1 MVLYNAFLAVVI
13 VGIAYV
19 IGEWVST
26 ITRAWVPSVLVTAI
40 IFLIGFWTVIPKT
53 VSEDSGLSSFAG
65 TIGVLMFITHIGT
78 VISLKQLV
86 EQWKT
91 VVVCLVGLVGMVA
104 LCWFICPIIM
114 DKNLVIAG
122 LPPLTGGIVAA
133 LTMQGAAEAAGLK
146 EAAVFAIAMYSVQG
160 LAGYPITALCLHS
173 EGRKLLKEW
182 RSGDLNLSQKE
193 IDKMKTVGLTTIA
206 DDSGTKKLIPPL
218 PDKFNTPVF
227 IIVKLA
233 LSVWLSSIVGQLIP
247 QIPTIVWCLIISVIL
262 TRIGF
267 LDTSLMTRANTY
279 TIFMFA
285 AMLSVFSGLADCT
298 PSMLKALIV
307 PMLIM
312 IVIGVAGMALAA
324 FIIAKLFHM
333 DFQLAFAN
341 GLTALYGFP
350 CDAIITENTCNSL
363 TDDPDERGYLM
374 SKMFPSMV
382 VGGFVTVTITSV
394 IFAGYFA
401 TLLGGGGITIS

>member
-13 VGIAYV
+13 VCVCYV
-19 IGEWVST
+19 IGEWVADISK
-26 ITRAWVPSVLVTAI
+26 AWIPSMLVTAI
-40 IFLIGFWTVIPKT
+40 LFLIGYWTVFPAT
-53 VSEDSGLSSFAG
+53 LNDDTGLASFAS

-78 VISLKQLV
+78 VISLKQLI

-91 VVVCLVGLVGMVA
+91 VVVCLVGLAGMVA
-104 LCWFICPIIM
+104 LCWFICPLIM
-114 DKNLVIAG
+114 EKTLVIAG

-133 LTMQGAAEAAGLK
+133 LTMQKAATAAGLK

-160 LAGYPITALCLHS
+160 LAGYPITALCLHA
-173 EGRKLLKEW
+173 EGKRLIKEW
-182 RSGDLNLSQKE
+182 RSGSLNLSEAE
-193 IDKMKTVGLTTIA
+193 IAKMKTIGLSTIG
-206 DDSGTKKLIPPL
+206 DDSDIKKPIPPI
-218 PDKFNTPVF
+218 PDKYNTPVL
-227 IIVKLA
+227 IIGKVA
-233 LSVWLSSIVGQLIP
+233 LSVWISSLVGQLIP

-262 TRIGF
+262 TRLGF
-267 LDTSLMTRANTY
+267 LDTSSLSRANTY

-285 AMLSVFSGLADCT
+285 AMLSVFSGLKDCT
-298 PSMLKALIV
+298 PHMLKTLIG

-312 IVIGVAGMALAA
+312 IVIGVVGMAIAA
-324 FIIAKLFHM
+324 FVIAKIFKM
-333 DFQLAFAN
+333 SFPLALAN

-350 CDAIITENTCNSL
+350 CDAIITESTCNSL
-363 TDDPDERGYLM
+363 TEDPDERGYLM

-401 TLLGGGGITIS
+401 QLLGGGGVTF

>member
-13 VGIAYV
+13 VCVCYV
-19 IGEWVST
+19 IGEWVADLSK
-26 ITRAWVPSVLVTAI
+26 AWIPSVLVTAI
-40 IFLIGFWTVIPKT
+40 LFLIGYWTVFPAT
-53 VSEDSGLSSFAG
+53 LNDDTGLASFAS

-78 VISLKQLV
+78 VISLKQLI

-91 VVVCLVGLVGMVA
+91 VVVCLVGLAGMVA
-104 LCWFICPIIM
+104 LCWFICPLIM
-114 DKNLVIAG
+114 EKTLVIAG

-133 LTMQGAAEAAGLK
+133 LTMQKAATAAGLK

-160 LAGYPITALCLHS
+160 LAGYPITALCLHA
-173 EGRKLLKEW
+173 EGKRLIKEW
-182 RSGDLNLSQKE
+182 RSGSLNLSEAE
-193 IDKMKTVGLTTIA
+193 IAKMKTIGLSTIG
-206 DDSGTKKLIPPL
+206 DDSDLKKPIPPI
-218 PDKFNTPVF
+218 PDKYNTPVL
-227 IIVKLA
+227 IIGKVA
-233 LSVWLSSIVGQLIP
+233 LSVWISSLVGQLIP

-262 TRIGF
+262 TRLGF
-267 LDTSLMTRANTY
+267 LDTSSLSRANTY

-285 AMLSVFSGLADCT
+285 AMLSVFSGLKDCT
-298 PSMLKALIV
+298 PHMLKTLIG

-312 IVIGVAGMALAA
+312 IIIGVVGMAIAA
-324 FIIAKLFHM
+324 FVIAKIFKM
-333 DFQLAFAN
+333 SFPLALAN

-350 CDAIITENTCNSL
+350 CDAIITESTCNSL
-363 TDDPDERGYLM
+363 TEDPDERGYLM

-401 TLLGGGGITIS
+401 QLLGGGGVTF

>member
-13 VGIAYV
+13 VCICYV
-19 IGEWVST
+19 IGEWVADISK
-26 ITRAWVPSVLVTAI
+26 AWIPSVLVTAI
-40 IFLIGFWTVIPKT
+40 LFLIGYWTVFPAT
-53 VSEDSGLSSFAG
+53 LNDDTGLASFAS

-78 VISLKQLV
+78 VISLKQLI

-91 VVVCLVGLVGMVA
+91 VVVCLVGLAGMVA
-104 LCWFICPIIM
+104 LCWFICPLIM
-114 DKNLVIAG
+114 EKTLVIAG

-133 LTMQGAAEAAGLK
+133 LTMQKAATAAGLK

-160 LAGYPITALCLHS
+160 LAGYPITALCLHA
-173 EGRKLLKEW
+173 EGKRLIKEW
-182 RSGDLNLSQKE
+182 RSGSLNLSEAE
-193 IDKMKTVGLTTIA
+193 IAKMKTIGLSTIG
-206 DDSGTKKLIPPL
+206 DDSDIKKPIPPI
-218 PDKFNTPVF
+218 PDKFNTPVL
-227 IIVKLA
+227 IIGKVA
-233 LSVWLSSIVGQLIP
+233 LSVWISSLVGQLIP

-262 TRIGF
+262 TRLGF
-267 LDTSLMTRANTY
+267 LDTSSLSRANTY

-285 AMLSVFSGLADCT
+285 AMLSVFSGLKDCT
-298 PSMLKALIV
+298 PHMLKTLIG

-312 IVIGVAGMALAA
+312 IIIGVVGMAIAA
-324 FIIAKLFHM
+324 FVIAKIFKM
-333 DFQLAFAN
+333 SFPLALAN

-350 CDAIITENTCNSL
+350 CDAIITESTCNSL
-363 TDDPDERGYLM
+363 TEDPDERGYLM

-401 TLLGGGGITIS
+401 QLLGGGGVTF

>member
-40 IFLIGFWTVIPKT
+40 IFLIGFWTVIPES
-53 VSEDSGLSSFAG
+53 VSEDSGLAQFAG
-65 TIGVLMFITHIGT
+65 TIGVMMFITHIGT
-78 VISLKQLV
+78 VISLKQLM

-91 VVVCLVGLVGMVA
+91 VVICLVGLAGMVA
-104 LCWFICPIIM
+104 LCWFICPLFM

-133 LTMQGAAEAAGLK
+133 LTMQSAAEAAGLK
-146 EAAVFAIAMYSVQG
+146 AAAVFAIAMYSVQG

-173 EGRKLLKEW
+173 EGKKLLKEW
-182 RSGDLNLSQKE
+182 RSGELNLTQDE

-206 DDSGTKKLIPPL
+206 DDSGVKKPIPPI
-218 PDKFNTPVF
+218 PEKYNTPVL
-227 IIVKLA
+227 IISKVA
-233 LSVWLSSIVGQLIP
+233 FSVWISSIVGQLIP

-262 TRIGF
+262 TRLGF
-267 LDTSLMTRANTY
+267 LDTSALNRANTY
-279 TIFMFA
+279 TVFMFA
-285 AMLSVFSGLADCT
+285 AMLSVFDGLADCT
-298 PSMLKALIV
+298 PAMLKELIV

-312 IVIGVAGMALAA
+312 IVIGVAGMGIAA
-324 FIIAKLFHM
+324 FVIAKIFHM

-374 SKMFPSMV
+374 HKMFPSMV

-401 TLLGGGGITIS
+401 TLLGGGTVAFG

>member
-13 VGIAYV
+13 VCVCYV
-19 IGEWVST
+19 IGEWVADLSK
-26 ITRAWVPSVLVTAI
+26 AWIPSVLVTAI
-40 IFLIGFWTVIPKT
+40 LFLIGYWTVFPAT
-53 VSEDSGLSSFAG
+53 LNDDTGLASFAS

-78 VISLKQLV
+78 VISLKQLI

-91 VVVCLVGLVGMVA
+91 VVVCLVDLVGMVA
-104 LCWFICPIIM
+104 LCWFICPLIM
-114 DKNLVIAG
+114 EKTLVIAG

-133 LTMQGAAEAAGLK
+133 LTMQKAATAAGLK

-160 LAGYPITALCLHS
+160 LAGYPITALCLHA
-173 EGRKLLKEW
+173 EGKRLIKEW
-182 RSGDLNLSQKE
+182 RSGSLNLSEAE
-193 IDKMKTVGLTTIA
+193 IAKMKTIGLSTIG
-206 DDSGTKKLIPPL
+206 DDSDIKKPIPPI
-218 PDKFNTPVF
+218 PAKFNTPVL
-227 IIVKLA
+227 IIGKVA
-233 LSVWLSSIVGQLIP
+233 LSVWISSLVGQLIP

-262 TRIGF
+262 TRLGF
-267 LDTSLMTRANTY
+267 LDTSSLSRANTY

-285 AMLSVFSGLADCT
+285 AMLSVFSGLKDCT
-298 PSMLKALIV
+298 PHMLKTLIG

-312 IVIGVAGMALAA
+312 IIIGVIGMAIAA
-324 FIIAKLFHM
+324 FVIAKIFKM
-333 DFQLAFAN
+333 SFPLALAN

-350 CDAIITENTCNSL
+350 CDAIITESTCNSL
-363 TDDPDERGYLM
+363 TEDPDERGYLM

-401 TLLGGGGITIS
+401 QLLGGGGITF

>member
-1 MVLYNAFLAVVI
+1 MVLYNAFLAVVL
-13 VGIAYV
+13 VCVCYV
-19 IGEWVST
+19 IGEWVADLSK
-26 ITRAWVPSVLVTAI
+26 AWIPSVLVTAI
-40 IFLIGFWTVIPKT
+40 LFLIGYWTVFPAT
-53 VSEDSGLSSFAG
+53 LNDDTGLASFAS

-78 VISLKQLV
+78 VISLKQLI

-104 LCWFICPIIM
+104 LCWFICPLIM
-114 DKNLVIAG
+114 EKTLVIAG

-133 LTMQGAAEAAGLK
+133 LTMQKAATAAGLK

-160 LAGYPITALCLHS
+160 LAGYPITALCLHA
-173 EGRKLLKEW
+173 EGKRLIKEW
-182 RSGDLNLSQKE
+182 RSGSLNLSEAE
-193 IDKMKTVGLTTIA
+193 IAKMKTIGLSTIG
-206 DDSGTKKLIPPL
+206 DDSDIKKPIPPI
-218 PDKFNTPVF
+218 PAKFNTPVL
-227 IIVKLA
+227 IIGKVA
-233 LSVWLSSIVGQLIP
+233 LSVWISSLVGQLIP

-262 TRIGF
+262 TRLGF
-267 LDTSLMTRANTY
+267 LDTSSLSRANTY

-285 AMLSVFSGLADCT
+285 AMLSVFSGLKDCT
-298 PSMLKALIV
+298 PHMLKTLIG

-312 IVIGVAGMALAA
+312 IIIGVIGMAIAA
-324 FIIAKLFHM
+324 FVIAKIFKM
-333 DFQLAFAN
+333 SFPLALAN

-350 CDAIITENTCNSL
+350 CDAIITESTCNSL
-363 TDDPDERGYLM
+363 TEDPDERGYLM

-401 TLLGGGGITIS
+401 QLLGGGGVTF

>member
-13 VGIAYV
+13 VCVCYV
-19 IGEWVST
+19 IGEWVADISK
-26 ITRAWVPSVLVTAI
+26 AWIPSVLVTAI
-40 IFLIGFWTVIPKT
+40 LFLIGYWTVFPAT
-53 VSEDSGLSSFAG
+53 LNDDTGLASFAS

-78 VISLKQLV
+78 VISLKQLI

-91 VVVCLVGLVGMVA
+91 VVVCLAGLAGMVA
-104 LCWFICPIIM
+104 LCWFICPLIM
-114 DKNLVIAG
+114 EKTLVIAG

-133 LTMQGAAEAAGLK
+133 LTMQKAATAAGLK

-160 LAGYPITALCLHS
+160 LAGYPITALCLHA
-173 EGRKLLKEW
+173 EGKRLIKEW
-182 RSGDLNLSQKE
+182 RSGSLNLSEAE
-193 IDKMKTVGLTTIA
+193 IAKMKTIGLSTIG
-206 DDSGTKKLIPPL
+206 DDSDLKKPIPPI
-218 PDKFNTPVF
+218 PDKYNTPVL
-227 IIVKLA
+227 IIGKVA
-233 LSVWLSSIVGQLIP
+233 LSVWISSLVGQLIP

-262 TRIGF
+262 TRLGF
-267 LDTSLMTRANTY
+267 LDTSSLSRANTY

-285 AMLSVFSGLADCT
+285 AMLSVFSGLKDCT
-298 PSMLKALIV
+298 PHMLKTLIG

-312 IVIGVAGMALAA
+312 IIIGVVGMAIAA
-324 FIIAKLFHM
+324 FVIAKIFKM
-333 DFQLAFAN
+333 SFPLALAN

-350 CDAIITENTCNSL
+350 CDAIITESTCNSL
-363 TDDPDERGYLM
+363 TEDPDERGYLM

-401 TLLGGGGITIS
+401 QLLGGGGVTF

>member
-13 VGIAYV
+13 VCVCYV
-19 IGEWVST
+19 IGEWVADLSK
-26 ITRAWVPSVLVTAI
+26 AWIPSVLVTAI
-40 IFLIGFWTVIPKT
+40 LFLIGYWTVFPAT
-53 VSEDSGLSSFAG
+53 LNDDTGLASFAS

-78 VISLKQLV
+78 VISLKQLI

-104 LCWFICPIIM
+104 LCWFICPLIM
-114 DKNLVIAG
+114 EKTLVIAG

-133 LTMQGAAEAAGLK
+133 LTMQKAATAAGLK

-160 LAGYPITALCLHS
+160 LAGYPITALCLHA
-173 EGRKLLKEW
+173 EGKRLIKEW
-182 RSGDLNLSQKE
+182 RSGTLNLSEAE
-193 IDKMKTVGLTTIA
+193 IAKMKTIGLSTIG
-206 DDSGTKKLIPPL
+206 DDSDIKKPIPPI
-218 PDKFNTPVF
+218 PAKFNTPVL
-227 IIVKLA
+227 IIGKVA
-233 LSVWLSSIVGQLIP
+233 LSVWISSLVGQLIP

-262 TRIGF
+262 TRLGF
-267 LDTSLMTRANTY
+267 LDTSSLSRANTY

-285 AMLSVFSGLADCT
+285 AMLSVFSGLKDCT
-298 PSMLKALIV
+298 PHMLKTLIG

-312 IVIGVAGMALAA
+312 IIIGVIGMAIAA
-324 FIIAKLFHM
+324 FVIAKIFKM
-333 DFQLAFAN
+333 SFPLALAN

-350 CDAIITENTCNSL
+350 CDAIITESTCNSL
-363 TDDPDERGYLM
+363 TEDPDERGYLM

-401 TLLGGGGITIS
+401 QLLGGGGVTF

>member
-13 VGIAYV
+13 VAMAYV
-19 IGEWVST
+19 IGEWVSD
-26 ITRAWVPSVLVTAI
+26 ITNAWVPSVLVTAI
-40 IFLIGFWTVIPKT
+40 IFLIGYWTVLPQSLSDDT
-53 VSEDSGLSSFAG
+53 GLTAFAS

-78 VISLKQLV
+78 VISLKQLM

-91 VVVCLVGLVGMVA
+91 VVVCLCGLAGMVA
-104 LCWFICPIIM
+104 LCWVICPLVM
-114 DKNLVIAG
+114 DKTLVIAG

-133 LTMQGAAEAAGLK
+133 LTMQNAAQAAGLE

-173 EGRKLLKEW
+173 EGKKLIKEW
-182 RSGDLNLSQKE
+182 YE
-193 IDKMKTVGLTTIA
+193 IKDTLPEAEIARMKTIGLTTIG
-206 DDSGTKKLIPPL
+206 DDSDIKKPIPPL
-218 PDKFNTPVF
+218 PDRFNTPVF
-227 IIVKLA
+227 IIAKLA
-233 LSVWLSSIVGQLIP
+233 FSVWVSTLVGQLIP

-262 TRIGF
+262 TRLGF
-267 LDTSLMTRANTY
+267 LDTSSMTRANTY

-285 AMLSVFSGLADCT
+285 AMLSVFSGLRDCT
-298 PSMLKALIV
+298 PQMLKTLIG

-312 IVIGVAGMALAA
+312 IVIGVAGMGILA
-324 FIIAKLFHM
+324 FVIAKILKI

-363 TDDPDERGYLM
+363 TDDADERGYLM

-401 TLLGGGGITIS
+401 MMLSGTGVQF

>member
-13 VGIAYV
+13 VCVCYV
-19 IGEWVST
+19 IGEWVADISK
-26 ITRAWVPSVLVTAI
+26 AWIPSVLVTAI
-40 IFLIGFWTVIPKT
+40 LFLIGYWTVFPAT
-53 VSEDSGLSSFAG
+53 LNDDTGLASFAS

-78 VISLKQLV
+78 VISLKQLI

-104 LCWFICPIIM
+104 LCWFICPLIM
-114 DKNLVIAG
+114 EKTLVIAG

-133 LTMQGAAEAAGLK
+133 LTMQKAATAAGLK

-160 LAGYPITALCLHS
+160 LAGYPITALCLHA
-173 EGRKLLKEW
+173 EGKRLIKEW
-182 RSGDLNLSQKE
+182 RSGSLNLSEAE
-193 IDKMKTVGLTTIA
+193 IAKMKTIGLSTIG
-206 DDSGTKKLIPPL
+206 DDSDIKKPIPPI
-218 PDKFNTPVF
+218 PDKFNTPVL
-227 IIVKLA
+227 IIGKVA
-233 LSVWLSSIVGQLIP
+233 LSVWISSLVGQLIP

-262 TRIGF
+262 TRLGF
-267 LDTSLMTRANTY
+267 LDTSSLSRANTY

-285 AMLSVFSGLADCT
+285 AMLSVFSGLKDCT
-298 PSMLKALIV
+298 PHMLKTLIG

-312 IVIGVAGMALAA
+312 IVIGVVGMAIAA
-324 FIIAKLFHM
+324 FVIAKIFKM
-333 DFQLAFAN
+333 SFPLALAN

-350 CDAIITENTCNSL
+350 CDAIITESTCNSL
-363 TDDPDERGYLM
+363 TEDPDERGYLM

-401 TLLGGGGITIS
+401 QLLGGGGITF